1 MGYKFINSP
10 HPPIS
15 PAMKYISN
23 GRGSLPLITLI
34 ALLSVS
40 LTVNLPGLAVSPILG
55 KLADLFPHASQL
67 ELQLLT
73 LLPNLVII
81 PMILVSGKISSVK
94 YQTGVLAA
102 GMGIFLLAGVLYLFA
117 DSMPMLIGLGALLGI
132 GCGLI
137 VPIAAGQ
144 LGEWFYGNQKVKVLG
159 FKSGTSNGIVILATI
174 FVGWAAD
181 ISWHTSFC
189 VYLVPIIPLLLLP
202 FMTNTYIRN
211 HLRPAAETDS
221 THTPAPTEPRRNF
234 ARPIVTLCGVISLYI
249 ALTATS
255 MVFTYYLPF
264 TMKHYGLTSSQVGV
278 ATAMFYVTA
287 MIGGFS
293 LTPYLRIAGRT
304 ALYMCII
311 IMSAGLLCLGFF
323 HTMTAYVIGVLL
335 IGLGYGLF
343 QPIIYDKTTRI
354 APNNALSTKYFSY
367 TLAGNYIAVS
377 IVPLMVE
384 LFQRILDNHTPD
396 FPYYLSA
403 AILGVVFI
411 IGLIMHRSF
420 VWTTKTGSDT

>member
-1 MGYKFINSP
+1 
-10 HPPIS
+10 
-15 PAMKYISN
+15 MKYISN
-23 GRGSLPLITLI
+23 GKGSIPLITLI

-67 ELQLLT
+67 EIQLLT

-81 PMILVSGKISSVK
+81 PMILISGKITKVRN
-94 YQTGVLAA
+94 QTGVLSV
-102 GMGIFLLAGVLYLFA
+102 GLGIFLLAGILYLFA
-117 DSMPMLIGLGALLGI
+117 DSMPALIGFGALLGV

-144 LGEWFYGNQKVKVLG
+144 LGEWFYGEQKAKVLG

-189 VYLVPIIPLLLLP
+189 VYLVPVIPLLLLP
-202 FMTNTYIRN
+202 FMTNTFIRK
-211 HLRPAAETDS
+211 HLRPLPESAAT
-221 THTPAPTEPRRNF
+221 TAKPAASDEKPDKFKHP
-234 ARPIVTLCGVISLYI
+234 AVTLCGVIGLYI

-264 TMKHYGLTSSQVGV
+264 TMKHYGLSSSQVGL

-293 LTPYLRIAGRT
+293 LTPYLRIAGR
-304 ALYMCII
+304 AGLYVCII
-311 IMSAGLLCLGFF
+311 IMSAGLLCLGLF
-323 HTMTAYVIGVLL
+323 HTLATYMTGVLL
-335 IGLGYGLF
+335 IGLGYGFF
-343 QPIIYDKTTRI
+343 QPIIYNKTTKL
-354 APNNALSTKYFSY
+354 APSNALSTKYFSY

-384 LFQRILDNHTPD
+384 LFQKIFNNHTPD
-396 FPYYLSA
+396 FPYYLST

-411 IGLIMHRSF
+411 IGLLKHRSF
-420 VWTTKTGSDT
+420 VWRTR

>member
-1 MGYKFINSP
+1 
-10 HPPIS
+10 
-15 PAMKYISN
+15 MKYISN

-40 LTVNLPGLAVSPILG
+40 LTVNLPGLAVSPMLG
-55 KLADLFPHASQL
+55 KLSDIFPHASQL
-67 ELQLLT
+67 EIQLLT

-81 PMILVSGKISSVK
+81 PMILISGKITTMRN
-94 YQTGVLAA
+94 QTAVLAT
-102 GMGIFLLAGVLYLFA
+102 GLTIFMLSGVLYLFA
-117 DSMPMLIGLGALLGI
+117 DSMPMLVGLGALLGV

-144 LGEWFYGNQKVKVLG
+144 LSEWFYGEQNERVLG

-181 ISWHTSFC
+181 FSWHTSFC
-189 VYLVPIIPLLLLP
+189 VYLVPVIPLLLLP
-202 FMTNTYIRN
+202 FMTNTFIRK
-211 HLRPAAETDS
+211 HLRPAAEPIAADAKHS
-221 THTPAPTEPRRNF
+221 DNPALQKKMKF
-234 ARPIVTLCGVISLYI
+234 AHPIVVLAGVIGLYI

-264 TMKHYGLTSSQVGV
+264 TMKHYGLTTSQVGV

-293 LTPYLRIAGRT
+293 LTPYIRVVGRT
-304 ALYMCII
+304 GLYVCII
-311 IMSAGLLCLGFF
+311 IMAAGLLVLGFF
-323 HTMTAYVIGVLL
+323 HTMAAYVIGVLL
-335 IGLGYGLF
+335 IGLGYGFF
-343 QPIIYDKTTRI
+343 QPIIYTKTTQIAPDKT
-354 APNNALSTKYFSY
+354 LSTKYFSY

-377 IVPLMVE
+377 VVPVIVE
-384 LFQRILDNHTPD
+384 FFQHIFDNHTPD

-403 AILGVVFI
+403 ACLGVVFVV
-411 IGLIMHRSF
+411 GLLMRNSF
-420 VWTTKTGSDT
+420 VWHTGLTASTRKG